1 MHKPITAF
9 TSNPNAWQTKNILWF
24 TLCFITVI
32 NAAVSRGPSFWQGIA
47 HIFIKQEDPFMLT
60 NAILPI
66 TFGAFGMIAALL
78 IYVNIL
84 KTPSGE
90 GRVKEIADEI
100 HLGAM
105 VFMASEYK
113 RLAIFCL
120 ICIVA
125 LYASLGADTAISFTL
140 GALCSGVAGYIG
152 MYSATKANVRT
163 AVAANTKG
171 AAAALNVAFFGGS
184 IMGLTVASMGL
195 LGIGT

>member
-1 MHKPITAF
+1 
-9 TSNPNAWQTKNILWF
+9 
-24 TLCFITVI
+24 
-32 NAAVSRGPSFWQGIA
+32 
-47 HIFIKQEDPFMLT
+47 MLT

-120 ICIVA
+120 ICIIA
-125 LYASLGADTAISFTL
+125 LYASLGADTAYL
-140 GALCSGVAGYIG
+140 LHARRALFWCSWLHWYVFSNQG
-152 MYSATKANVRT
+152 KC
-163 AVAANTKG
+163 
-171 AAAALNVAFFGGS
+171 
-184 IMGLTVASMGL
+184 
-195 LGIGT
+195 